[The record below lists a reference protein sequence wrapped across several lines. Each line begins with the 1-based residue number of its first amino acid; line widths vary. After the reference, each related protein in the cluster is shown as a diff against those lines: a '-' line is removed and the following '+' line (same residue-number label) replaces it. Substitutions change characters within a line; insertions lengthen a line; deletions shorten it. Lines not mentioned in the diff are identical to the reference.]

1 MRSTYRTLGHATTAV
16 LMLGAIGCAPADDRA
31 DAEHEEAVHWGYEGA
46 EGPEHWAD
54 LSAEWSVCRDGTS
67 QSPVELGGAVPT
79 PPGTGVG
86 LSRNYGTGTLSI
98 ARTSHAVDFLD
109 NGHTIQVTYDE
120 GSTLTV
126 GQIQYHLRQFHFHAP
141 SEHTIGGRHSPMEL
155 HLVHESDAGELA
167 VLGVFI
173 VEGERNAAFE
183 ALIDGLPAAPGE
195 ERHFEDVEIDVDA
208 FMPPDDLFYRYE
220 GSLTTPPCSE
230 GVQWAVF
237 AEPLQASAEQI
248 AALDAAMPENNR
260 PTQPLGSRQVALI
273 SR

>member
-1 MRSTYRTLGHATTAV
+1 
-16 LMLGAIGCAPADDRA
+16 MLGAIGCAPADDRA

-120 GSTLTV
+120 GSTVTV
-126 GQIQYHLRQFHFHAP
+126 GGVEYHLRQFHFHAP

-155 HLVHESDAGELA
+155 HL
-167 VLGVFI
+167 
-173 VEGERNAAFE
+173 NAAFE

-208 FMPPDDLFYRYE
+208 FMPPDDLFDRYE

-260 PTQPLGSRQVALI
+260 PVQPLGSREVALI
-273 SR
+273 TR